1 MIPSTV
7 LNDISNAKRYF
18 LDLLDQQRKD
28 METGSEIKTQALS
41 GELINVIDDLEFRIS
56 AGYRDD
62 ATQRL
67 YDRMMTIIGSYGIE
81 PTPEPVGD
89 RRIYF
94 GVKQSNVL
102 PTGPEILDG
111 GFIDIISGEDYTL
124 PLQTLAP
131 GYVWFAELISEPI
144 KTAFEDT
151 LTPSNNGPIGSGTG
165 VFGRPLATVES
176 FRVGMTRYETLFTNP
191 ITFKQ

>member
-1 MIPSTV
+1 MIPTTV

-28 METGSEIKTQALS
+28 METGSEIKTKALS
-41 GELINVIDDLEFRIS
+41 GELINVIDDLSFRIE
-56 AGYRDD
+56 AGYRDE

-81 PTPEPVGD
+81 PIPEPEGD
-89 RRIYF
+89 RTIYF
-94 GVKQSNVL
+94 GVKSTNVL
-102 PTGPEILDG
+102 PTGPDVLAGDSVQIT
-111 GFIDIISGEDYTL
+111 SGEDYTL
-124 PLQTLAP
+124 PLQTLGA
-131 GYVWFAELISEPI
+131 GYIWFAELQSEPI

-151 LTPSNNGPIGSGTG
+151 VTPSNNGPIGSGTG

-176 FRVGMTRYETLFTNP
+176 LRVGMTRYETLFVNP